1 MKNLLTIA
9 GLALSVSANAQTQD
23 TILSTKTSSIIEEKY
38 DKNKTSLEK
47 KNILLKILRKLSAIK
62 QYWKLKQN
70 TALKKNLLENLLI
83 QKNQKHFK
91 QKTN

>member
-47 KNILLKILRKLSAIK
+47 KEYIIENTSQIVGDKTILETETKYS
-62 QYWKLKQN
+62 
-70 TALKKNLLENLLI
+70 
-83 QKNQKHFK
+83 FK
-91 QKTN
+91 EKSLGKPADPKEPKTF